1 MLKIEIAKSTACLML
16 KDENDNLLNY
26 HFINKY
32 YFENCMTEEELHG
45 YITDFAAHNNVTD
58 YIMGGLV

>member
-16 KDENDNLLNY
+16 KDEKDNLLDY

-32 YFENCMTEEELHG
+32 YFENVMTPEELEDF
-45 YITDFAAHNNVTD
+45 IEDFAAKNELTD
-58 YIMGGLV
+58 YILGEL